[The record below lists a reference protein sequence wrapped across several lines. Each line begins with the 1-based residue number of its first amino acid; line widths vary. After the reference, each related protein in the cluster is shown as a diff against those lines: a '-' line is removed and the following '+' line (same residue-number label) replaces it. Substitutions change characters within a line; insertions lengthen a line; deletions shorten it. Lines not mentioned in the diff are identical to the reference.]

1 MSDIVYNT
9 NELVDYKG
17 FYEIPGFNRHGINT
31 KGEVIRKLDGK
42 ILKPTLRPSGKTSIR
57 GGYVGW
63 HMVNSHGKV
72 CHITRHRLLCIVFK
86 PKPNFEKAI
95 VNHINGIGGDDR
107 LENLEWCT
115 YSQNTFHAYRNGLHS
130 NKVNPV
136 QVYEKKTNHV
146 HSFDCGAEAMRFMD
160 IGESMLYARL
170 KNAEGKLY
178 TDGFAVRYTNSGV
191 EWDLINVR
199 KASKQKPI
207 KVKNLLTGI
216 VLIFKNVNVAAE
228 TLDLLSGSIHVALKR
243 NTNGILSH
251 YEFKD
256 AYDKSPWTEVSP
268 DELEMRLK
276 RGDGYIT
283 TKVKLTHVV
292 TGETIVYDSM
302 KDCAEAVGRSV
313 CAISNRCKRNLTFDN
328 YTYSLV

>member
-1 MSDIVYNT
+1 MNNIVYNT
-9 NELVDYKG
+9 SELIEHKG
-17 FYEIPGFNRHGINT
+17 FYEIPGFSRYGINIY
-31 KGEVIRKLDGK
+31 GDVIRKGDNRFIK
-42 ILKPTLRPSGKTSIR
+42 PSILKPGKRNIR
-57 GGYVGW
+57 GGYHQLSLIDDLGE
-63 HMVNSHGKV
+63 KV
-72 CHITRHRLLCIVFK
+72 TLKRHRLLCIVFK
-86 PKPNFEKAI
+86 PKPDFEKAI

-107 LENLEWCT
+107 LDNLEWCT

-136 QVYEKKTNHV
+136 QVYEKRTNHV
-146 HSFDCGAEAMRFMD
+146 HSFDCGAEAMRFAD
-160 IGESMLYARL
+160 LDETTLYRRL
-170 KNAEGKLY
+170 KRTPGELY
-178 TDGFAVRYTNSGV
+178 SDGFAVRYTNSDV
-191 EWDLINVR
+191 EWKLDTVR
-199 KASKQKPI
+199 QASKQRPI

-216 VLIFKNVNVAAE
+216 VLIFKNVKVAGEA
-228 TLDLLSGSIHVALKR
+228 LDLLSSSIHVALKR
-243 NTNGILSH
+243 KTNGILGH

-276 RGDGYIT
+276 RSDGKIT

-302 KDCAEAVGRSV
+302 KDCAGAVGRSV
-313 CAISNRCKRNLTFDN
+313 CAINNRCKRNLTFDN